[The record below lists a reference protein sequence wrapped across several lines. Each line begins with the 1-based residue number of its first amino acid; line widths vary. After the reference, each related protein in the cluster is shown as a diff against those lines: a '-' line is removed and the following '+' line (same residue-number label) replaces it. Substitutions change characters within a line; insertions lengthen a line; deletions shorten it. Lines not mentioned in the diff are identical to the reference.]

1 MINGVEEA
9 DLLRYQITV
18 SALSEWRNSPIWNR
32 NGNYMGGVAAGEC
45 DGALKQ
51 VREFDLVLINRQPV
65 ELVINANKQ
74 RYDIESSL
82 GDCLV

>member
-1 MINGVEEA
+1 MAVTSTYREPARI
-9 DLLRYQITV
+9 
-18 SALSEWRNSPIWNR
+18 
-32 NGNYMGGVAAGEC
+32 AAGEC

-51 VREFDLVLINRQPV
+51 VREFDLVLVNRQPV